1 LEPFGI
7 LVFLEPGRK
16 LFYANPQAQRLVG
29 ADRPELAAAEI
40 LRQLNLEPVPSPP
53 AELGPFLALEA
64 TITVNQRQLKASV
77 YRDAASTLIFLVD
90 ITELCRLQSMAAEI
104 EISDVLNRLFSVL
117 RHEIGNSVNSIGIS
131 LRVLEVKLTKAGF
144 SELLDYCSRIAHE
157 LRKISDLLA
166 TFKAA
171 KLGEDY
177 KEELVDVRKIA
188 DLVLSLFRSEYPF
201 LALELTTPQPMF
213 VALGSERLLEHAL
226 INLVRN
232 AVEAVHGLSDPRVL
246 IRLGTSGSKTTI
258 DVEDNG
264 PGIAPELSGE
274 LFKPFFSTKPGG
286 TGLGLFLAKTWIA
299 RMGGTLTVESAPG
312 CTRFSILL
320 RRPPGAP

>member
-1 LEPFGI
+1 M
-7 LVFLEPGRK
+7 FLEPGRK
-16 LFYANPQAQRLVG
+16 LFYANQQAQRLVG

-53 AELGPFLALEA
+53 AELGPLLALET
-64 TITVNQRQLKASV
+64 TITLNQRQLKASV

-90 ITELCRLQSMAAEI
+90 ITELSRLQSMAAEI
-104 EISDVLNRLFSVL
+104 ELSDVLSRLFSVL

-144 SELLDYCSRIAHE
+144 SELLDYCSRITHE

-177 KEELVDVRKIA
+177 TEELLDVRKTA

-201 LALELTTPQPMF
+201 VALELTTPQPTF
-213 VALGSERLLEHAL
+213 AALGSERLLEHAL

-232 AVEAVHGLSDPRVL
+232 AVEAVHGLSEPRVL

-264 PGIAPELSGE
+264 PGIAHELSGD

-299 RMGGTLTVESAPG
+299 RMGGTLTLESAPG

-320 RRPPGAP
+320 RRPGGAP

>member
-1 LEPFGI
+1 
-7 LVFLEPGRK
+7 
-16 LFYANPQAQRLVG
+16 
-29 ADRPELAAAEI
+29 
-40 LRQLNLEPVPSPP
+40 
-53 AELGPFLALEA
+53 
-64 TITVNQRQLKASV
+64 
-77 YRDAASTLIFLVD
+77 
-90 ITELCRLQSMAAEI
+90 
-104 EISDVLNRLFSVL
+104 
-117 RHEIGNSVNSIGIS
+117 
-131 LRVLEVKLTKAGF
+131 
-144 SELLDYCSRIAHE
+144 
-157 LRKISDLLA
+157 
-166 TFKAA
+166 
-171 KLGEDY
+171 
-177 KEELVDVRKIA
+177 VDVRKIA
-188 DLVLSLFRSEYPF
+188 DLVVSLFRSEYPF
-201 LALELTTPQPMF
+201 VALELTTPQPML

-299 RMGGTLTVESAPG
+299 RMGGTLTLESAPG

>member
-1 LEPFGI
+1 M
-7 LVFLEPGRK
+7 FLEPGRK
-16 LFYANPQAQRLVG
+16 LFYANQQAQRLVG

-53 AELGPFLALEA
+53 AELGPLLALET
-64 TITVNQRQLKASV
+64 TIALNQRQLKAAV
-77 YRDAASTLIFLVD
+77 YRDATSTLIFLVD

-104 EISDVLNRLFSVL
+104 ELSDVLSRLFSVL
-117 RHEIGNSVNSIGIS
+117 RHEIGNSVNSIGMS
-131 LRVLEVKLTKAGF
+131 LRVLEVKLAKAGS
-144 SELLDYCSRIAHE
+144 SELLEYCSRITHE

-177 KEELVDVRKIA
+177 TEELLDVRKTA

-201 LALELTTPQPMF
+201 VALELTTPQPTF
-213 VALGSERLLEHAL
+213 AALGSERLLEHAL

-232 AVEAVHGLSDPRVL
+232 AVEAVHGLSEPRVL

-264 PGIAPELSGE
+264 PGIAHELSGD

-299 RMGGTLTVESAPG
+299 RMGGTLTLESAPG

-320 RRPPGAP
+320 RRPGGAP

>member
-1 LEPFGI
+1 M
-7 LVFLEPGRK
+7 FLEPGRK
-16 LFYANPQAQRLVG
+16 LFYANQQAQRLVG

-53 AELGPFLALEA
+53 AELGPLLALET

-90 ITELCRLQSMAAEI
+90 ITELSRLQSMAAEI
-104 EISDVLNRLFSVL
+104 ELSDVLSRLFSVL

-131 LRVLEVKLTKAGF
+131 LRVLEVKLAKAGS
-144 SELLDYCSRIAHE
+144 SELLEYCSRITHE

-177 KEELVDVRKIA
+177 TEELLDVRKTA

-201 LALELTTPQPMF
+201 VALELTTPQPTF
-213 VALGSERLLEHAL
+213 AALGSERLLEHAL

-232 AVEAVHGLSDPRVL
+232 AVEAVHGLSEPRVL

-264 PGIAPELSGE
+264 PGIAHELSGD

-299 RMGGTLTVESAPG
+299 RMGGTLTLESAPG

-320 RRPPGAP
+320 RRPGGAP

>member
-1 LEPFGI
+1 M
-7 LVFLEPGRK
+7 FLEPGRK
-16 LFYANPQAQRLVG
+16 LFYANQQAQRLVG

-53 AELGPFLALEA
+53 AELGPLLALET

-90 ITELCRLQSMAAEI
+90 ITELSRLQSMAAEI
-104 EISDVLNRLFSVL
+104 ELSDVLSRLFSVL

-144 SELLDYCSRIAHE
+144 SELLDYCSRITHE

-177 KEELVDVRKIA
+177 TEELLDVRKTA

-201 LALELTTPQPMF
+201 VALELTTPQPTF
-213 VALGSERLLEHAL
+213 AALGSERLLEHAL

-232 AVEAVHGLSDPRVL
+232 AVEAVHGLSEPRVL

-264 PGIAPELSGE
+264 PGIAHELSGD

-299 RMGGTLTVESAPG
+299 RMGGTLTLESAPG

-320 RRPPGAP
+320 RRPGGAP

>member
-1 LEPFGI
+1 M
-7 LVFLEPGRK
+7 FLEPGRK
-16 LFYANPQAQRLVG
+16 LFYANQQAQRLVG

-53 AELGPFLALEA
+53 AELGPLLALET

-104 EISDVLNRLFSVL
+104 ELSDVLSRLFSVL
-117 RHEIGNSVNSIGIS
+117 RHEIGNSVNSIGMS
-131 LRVLEVKLTKAGF
+131 LRVLEVKLTKAGS
-144 SELLDYCSRIAHE
+144 SELLDYCSRITHE

-177 KEELVDVRKIA
+177 KEELVDVRKTA

-201 LALELTTPQPMF
+201 VALELTTPQPTF
-213 VALGSERLLEHAL
+213 AALGSERLLEHAL

-264 PGIAPELSGE
+264 SGIAHELSGDP
-274 LFKPFFSTKPGG
+274 FKPFFSTKPGG

-299 RMGGTLTVESAPG
+299 RMGGTLTLESAPS

-320 RRPPGAP
+320 RRPGGAP